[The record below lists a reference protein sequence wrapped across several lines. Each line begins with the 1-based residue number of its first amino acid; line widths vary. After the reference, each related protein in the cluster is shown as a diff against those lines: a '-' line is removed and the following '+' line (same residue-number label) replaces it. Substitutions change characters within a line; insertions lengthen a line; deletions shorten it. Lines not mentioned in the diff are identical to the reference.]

1 MRGLWVRVMG
11 GMCPD
16 GFTVAVKGAVLGTR
30 SGSALVVV
38 VAGMQLAARRDG
50 RMGSGQ
56 LLWGE

>member
-1 MRGLWVRVMG
+1 MRGIRS
-11 GMCPD
+11 D

-30 SGSALVVV
+30 SGSALAAAAAAAA
-38 VAGMQLAARRDG
+38 AGMQLAARRDG